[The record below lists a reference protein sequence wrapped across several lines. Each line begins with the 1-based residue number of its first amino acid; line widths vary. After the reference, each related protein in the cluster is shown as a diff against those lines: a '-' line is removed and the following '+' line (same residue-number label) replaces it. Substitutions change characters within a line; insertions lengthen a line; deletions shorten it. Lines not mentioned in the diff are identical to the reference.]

1 MTEEVRHE
9 VAVLRPVPRII
20 PRSEHNISRSQISDN
35 ALKVLY
41 RLSNAGFQSYLVGGS
56 VRDLLLGREPKDFD
70 VVTDALPEQVRELFR
85 NSRVIGRRFR
95 LVHVRYGEE
104 IIEVST
110 FRAAHHVADAEGEG
124 HIIEG
129 RIIRDNVYGSL
140 DDDVWRRDL
149 TVNALFYNIDDFT
162 VIDYVG
168 GLQDI
173 RAGRIRLIG
182 EPHTRYIE
190 DPVRLLRVV
199 RFAVKLGFRIEPGTE
214 APIEEL
220 SHLLGKIPP
229 ARLFEEV
236 PKLFLGGY
244 ALQSFE
250 MLRHYGLFARLFPQ
264 TEAALAE
271 EEGGFPHTVLIHALN
286 NADSRLA
293 ENKPVTPGFLFAA
306 LLWTPMQSL
315 ARENIA
321 KGLGESEAIDLASDV
336 VISRQIASTALP
348 RRFTNMAREIWQMQ
362 PRLTRNAKRQPA
374 RLLASPR
381 FRSAY
386 DFLLL
391 RAAAGE
397 DVAEAA
403 DWWTRLQEDVVKPDP
418 VSPAGPR
425 RRRRRGRRKQG
436 SHSQEP

>member
-9 VAVLRPVPRII
+9 VAILRPVPRII
-20 PRSEHNISRSQISDN
+20 PRGEHNISRSQISDN

-190 DPVRLLRVV
+190 DPVRLLRGV

-264 TEAALAE
+264 TEAVLAE
-271 EEGGFPHTVLIHALN
+271 EEGGFPHTVLIH
-286 NADSRLA
+286 
-293 ENKPVTPGFLFAA
+293 
-306 LLWTPMQSL
+306 
-315 ARENIA
+315 
-321 KGLGESEAIDLASDV
+321 
-336 VISRQIASTALP
+336 
-348 RRFTNMAREIWQMQ
+348 
-362 PRLTRNAKRQPA
+362 
-374 RLLASPR
+374 
-381 FRSAY
+381 
-386 DFLLL
+386 
-391 RAAAGE
+391 
-397 DVAEAA
+397 
-403 DWWTRLQEDVVKPDP
+403 
-418 VSPAGPR
+418 
-425 RRRRRGRRKQG
+425 
-436 SHSQEP
+436 